1 MNTSHAEF
9 PASYVQKKR
18 DWNEDADACDFGF
31 ETKLQGLVKVGN
43 ARSKDR
49 SAKMELTTR
58 GSGLSALVH
67 LRKTFHDMKDKESRH
82 DSISRDK
89 TRDVQSRS
97 SVTSAQP

>member
-1 MNTSHAEF
+1 MQMRAVS
-9 PASYVQKKR
+9 VLKR
-18 DWNEDADACDFGF
+18 NCRV
-31 ETKLQGLVKVGN
+31 QGLVKVGN

-82 DSISRDK
+82 DLQRPDEGRSI
-89 TRDVQSRS
+89 TILGNLG
-97 SVTSAQP
+97 SALAFA